1 MPLIQTN
8 CIQTIKNQNENFKNV
23 SDMQLKQ
30 CIQATSKKEL
40 LNMTIKNSNIQENN
54 DNNKE
59 KN

>member
-8 CIQTIKNQNENFKNV
+8 RVQTIKNQNENNKNV

-30 CIQATSKKEL
+30 CIQAASKKEL
-40 LNMTIKNSNIQENN
+40 MNITIKNSNIQENN